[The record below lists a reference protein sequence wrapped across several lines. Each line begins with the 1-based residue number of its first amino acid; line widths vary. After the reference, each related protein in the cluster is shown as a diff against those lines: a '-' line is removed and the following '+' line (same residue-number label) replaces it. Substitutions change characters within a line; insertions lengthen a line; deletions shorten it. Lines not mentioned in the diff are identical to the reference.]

1 MKFIVSSSELL
12 SSLQSVN
19 KVVATGNKNRLP
31 ILDNFLFSLHNNTLL
46 ITASDLETT
55 LLVSLPINTIEREG
69 DAAIPAKLLTD
80 TLKEFPEQPLI
91 FIVNPD
97 TLLAEISWS
106 SGKFNLP
113 CLPAED
119 YPQIPVIED
128 DFHSITINSSQ
139 LMEGISTAIFA
150 TADDEL
156 RPTMNG
162 IFFDIKTDGLTF
174 VASDAHKLV
183 RYKLLNTQT
192 EEDCSLIMPKKPAT
206 YIKGLLKDEFPV
218 DLKFNDKHAV
228 FTSSRFNMTCRLI
241 EGVFPAYNSV
251 IPTNN
256 PKKIVVDR
264 VELMTAVRRV
274 SVFSNQASNL
284 IKLKITDNEINISAQ
299 DLDFSTSANERI
311 GCKYDGED
319 IEIGFKSAFLIDI
332 LSNLPSSEI
341 SIELSDPSRAGLFLP
356 VEEEENKEDDLLM
369 LLMPI
374 VIGI

>member
-1 MKFIVSSSELL
+1 MKFVVSSSELL
-12 SSLQSVN
+12 SSLQSVS
-19 KVVATGNKNRLP
+19 KVTTTSNKNRLP
-31 ILDNFLFSLHNNTLL
+31 ILDNFLFNLHNNTLL

-55 LLVSLPINTIEREG
+55 LLVSLPINTVEREG
-69 DAAIPAKLLTD
+69 EAAIPAKLLTD
-80 TLKEFPEQPLI
+80 TLKEFPEQPLT
-91 FIVNPD
+91 FIVDPD

-113 CLPAED
+113 CLAAEE
-119 YPQIPVIED
+119 YPQIPTVED
-128 DFHSITINSSQ
+128 DYNSITISSNQ
-139 LMEGISTAIFA
+139 LMEGITKTIFA

-162 IFFDIKTDGLTF
+162 IFLDIKTDGLTF

-183 RYKLLNTQT
+183 RYKLLNLKA
-192 EEDCSLIMPKKPAT
+192 EKDCSFILPKKPAG
-206 YIKGLLKDEFPV
+206 YIRGLLKDEFPV
-218 DLKFNDKHAV
+218 ELKFNDKHAV

-251 IPTNN
+251 IPTDN
-256 PKKIVVDR
+256 PKKIVADR

-299 DLDFSTSANERI
+299 DLDFSTSANERVA
-311 GCKYDGED
+311 CRYEGED

-332 LSNLPSSEI
+332 LSNLPSTEI
-341 SIELSDPSRAGLFLP
+341 SVELSDPGRAGLFIP
-356 VEEEENKEDDLLM
+356 VEEESEDDLLM